1 MPAVWLGGTPHSRF
15 LEVCPPPYL
24 FLPVGL
30 SEEAEKAPSSFSS
43 STRASSRSGGGSW
56 EPAIPTRGGQ
66 RAGSAQVCGYVCGQV
81 PVL

>member
-1 MPAVWLGGTPHSRF
+1 MPVAWLGGMPRSSF

-30 SEEAEKAPSSFSS
+30 SEEAEKALSHFSS
-43 STRASSRSGGGSW
+43 STRASSRSGGSSW
-56 EPAIPTRGGQ
+56 EPAIPMWGGQ
-66 RAGSAQVCGYVCGQV
+66 RESSAQVCGCVCGQV